1 MREAALMHAIML
13 ALAERGHAVF
23 RANVGLFFTKDG
35 RPVHAGLPVG
45 FSDLFGHRPD
55 GQAWYLEIKTD
66 TGRVRPQQAAFIEAM
81 RQSGA
86 RAGIARSIA
95 DAITIIED

>member
-1 MREAALMHAIML
+1 MHAIML
-13 ALAERGHAVF
+13 ALAERGHTVF

-55 GQAWYLEIKTD
+55 GQAWSLEIKTD
-66 TGRVRPQQAAFIEAM
+66 IGRVRPQQAAFVEAM
-81 RQSGA
+81 RKSGA

>member
-1 MREAALMHAIML
+1 VREAALMHAIML

-66 TGRVRPQQAAFIEAM
+66 TGRVRPQQAAFVEAM

>member
-1 MREAALMHAIML
+1 MHAIML